1 MRTFNNLPIRA
12 INNFDKVLI
21 NFQIINGNS
30 QQLFDNVNKKYIYQ
44 DFMHQTWTLQIL
56 ILGQDWML

>member
-1 MRTFNNLPIRA
+1 MPTFNNMPIRA
-12 INNFDKVLI
+12 INNFDKALI

-30 QQLFDNVNKKYIYQ
+30 QQLFDNVDKKYIHQ

-56 ILGQDWML
+56 ILGQDWVL